1 MGTVLLVARLELRRR
16 LRDRSAIVFAVVAPL
31 VLASILGT
39 AFSGLDDSGIHVDVA
54 LADADGTATS
64 ATLRDQ
70 VFASPELRESITVHP
85 ASSPERARWDVEDK
99 RLPVA
104 VVIPAGFEAA
114 LAGPGPVPDVEL
126 IARPGAPIASGFVRA
141 VVDGWLSRVRAGRLA
156 ATTAASL
163 GPAAPSDPAALAE
176 IATRAATMSP
186 PLDLRNGG
194 VEQDINLAAY
204 FGPSMGILFLFLA
217 LGLMARSLL
226 AERRDGTLARL
237 QAAPVHL
244 GQVLAGKAVA
254 IGAAGVASLC
264 LLWLVTSV
272 VFGASWGSPLPVA
285 ALIVATVIA
294 VGGIAAFV
302 SSLAK
307 TETQAEGLTSIVA
320 FVLGLLG
327 GNFFPINELPDGF
340 LRISRLTPNGV
351 ALQAFS
357 DLSFQ
362 RDGLT
367 DIARPLATLL
377 AIGLVTATFAGR
389 RLQRGL
395 S

>member
-1 MGTVLLVARLELRRR
+1 MGTALLVARLELRRR
-16 LRDRSAIVFAVVAPL
+16 LRDRSAIVFAVIAPL

-39 AFSGLDDSGIHVDVA
+39 AFSGLDDGGIHVDVA
-54 LADADGTATS
+54 LVDADGTATS

-70 VFASPELRESITVHP
+70 VFASAALRESITVHP
-85 ASSPERARWDVEDK
+85 VSSADRARQDVQDE

-104 VVIPAGFEAA
+104 VVIPAGFEVA
-114 LAGPGPVPDVEL
+114 LGGPGPVPDIEL
-126 IARPGAPIASGFVRA
+126 IARPGAPIASDFIRA

-163 GPAAPSDPAALAE
+163 GSAQPDAAALAGV
-176 IATRAATMSP
+176 ATRAATMDP
-186 PLDLRNGG
+186 PLGLRNGG

-237 QAAPVHL
+237 QAAPVRL
-244 GQVLAGKAVA
+244 GQVLAGKAIA

-285 ALIVATVIA
+285 ALIVATVLA
-294 VGGIAAFV
+294 VGGIAAFI
-302 SSLAK
+302 SSMAK
-307 TETQAEGLTSIVA
+307 TEAQAEGFTSIAA

-362 RDGLT
+362 RDGLG
-367 DIARPLATLL
+367 DIAGALATLV
-377 AIGLVTATFAGR
+377 AIGVVTATIAGR
-389 RLQRGL
+389 RSQRGL
-395 S
+395 A

>member
-1 MGTVLLVARLELRRR
+1 MGTALLVARLELRRR
-16 LRDRSAIVFAVVAPL
+16 LRDRSAIVFAVIAPL

-39 AFSGLDDSGIHVDVA
+39 AFSGLDDGGIHVDVA
-54 LADADGTATS
+54 LVDADGTATS
-64 ATLRDQ
+64 ATLREQ
-70 VFASPELRESITVHP
+70 VFASAALRESITVHP
-85 ASSPERARWDVEDK
+85 VSSADRARQDVQDE

-104 VVIPAGFEAA
+104 VVIPAGFEVA
-114 LAGPGPVPDVEL
+114 LGGPGPVPDIEL
-126 IARPGAPIASGFVRA
+126 IARPGAPIASDFIRA

-163 GPAAPSDPAALAE
+163 GSAQPDAAALAGV
-176 IATRAATMSP
+176 ATRAATMDP
-186 PLDLRNGG
+186 PLGLRNGG

-237 QAAPVHL
+237 QAAPVRL
-244 GQVLAGKAVA
+244 GQVLAGKAIA

-285 ALIVATVIA
+285 ALIVATVLA
-294 VGGIAAFV
+294 VGGIAAFI
-302 SSLAK
+302 SSMAK
-307 TETQAEGLTSIVA
+307 TEAQAEGFTSIAA

-362 RDGLT
+362 RDGLG
-367 DIARPLATLL
+367 DIAGALATLV
-377 AIGLVTATFAGR
+377 AIGVVTATIAGR
-389 RLQRGL
+389 RSQRGL
-395 S
+395 A

>member
-1 MGTVLLVARLELRRR
+1 MGTALLVARLELRRR
-16 LRDRSAIVFAVVAPL
+16 LRDRSAIVFAVIAPL

-39 AFSGLDDSGIHVDVA
+39 AFSGLDDGGIHVDVA
-54 LADADGTATS
+54 LVDADGTATS

-70 VFASPELRESITVHP
+70 VFASAALRESITVHP
-85 ASSPERARWDVEDK
+85 VSSADRARQDVQDE

-114 LAGPGPVPDVEL
+114 LGGPGPVPDIEL
-126 IARPGAPIASGFVRA
+126 IARPGAPIASDFIRA

-156 ATTAASL
+156 ATTAAAL
-163 GPAAPSDPAALAE
+163 GSAQPDAAALAGV
-176 IATRAATMSP
+176 ATRAATMDP
-186 PLDLRNGG
+186 PLGLRNGG

-237 QAAPVHL
+237 QAAPVRL
-244 GQVLAGKAVA
+244 GQVLAGKAIA

-285 ALIVATVIA
+285 ALIVATVLA
-294 VGGIAAFV
+294 VGGIAAFI
-302 SSLAK
+302 SSMAK
-307 TETQAEGLTSIVA
+307 TEAQAEGFTSIAA

-362 RDGLT
+362 RDGLG
-367 DIARPLATLL
+367 DIAGALATLV
-377 AIGLVTATFAGR
+377 AIGVVTATIAGR

-395 S
+395 A

>member
-1 MGTVLLVARLELRRR
+1 MGTALLVARLELRRR
-16 LRDRSAIVFAVVAPL
+16 LRDRSAIVFAVIAPL

-39 AFSGLDDSGIHVDVA
+39 AFSGLDDGGIHVDVA
-54 LADADGTATS
+54 LVDADGTATS

-70 VFASPELRESITVHP
+70 VFASAALRESITVHP
-85 ASSPERARWDVEDK
+85 VSSADRARQDVQDE

-126 IARPGAPIASGFVRA
+126 IARPGAPIASDFVRA

-156 ATTAASL
+156 GTTAASL
-163 GPAAPSDPAALAE
+163 GPAQPDPAVLAGV
-176 IATRAATMSP
+176 ATRAATMDP
-186 PLDLRNGG
+186 PLGLRNGG
-194 VEQDINLAAY
+194 VEQDMNLAAY

-237 QAAPVHL
+237 QAAPVRL
-244 GQVLAGKAVA
+244 GQVLAGKAIAV
-254 IGAAGVASLC
+254 GAAGVASLC

-285 ALIVATVIA
+285 ALIVATVLA
-294 VGGIAAFV
+294 VGGIAAFI
-302 SSLAK
+302 SSMAK
-307 TETQAEGLTSIVA
+307 TEAQAEGLTSIVA

-362 RDGLT
+362 RDGLG
-367 DIARPLATLL
+367 DIAGALVTLVV
-377 AIGLVTATFAGR
+377 IGVVTATIAGR

-395 S
+395 A

>member
-1 MGTVLLVARLELRRR
+1 MGTALLVARLELRRR
-16 LRDRSAIVFAVVAPL
+16 LRDRSAIVFAVIAPL

-39 AFSGLDDSGIHVDVA
+39 AFSGLDDGGIHVDVA
-54 LADADGTATS
+54 LVDADGSATS

-70 VFASPELRESITVHP
+70 VFASAALRESITVYP
-85 ASSPERARWDVEDK
+85 SSSADRARQDVQDE

-114 LAGPGPVPDVEL
+114 LGGPGPVPDIEL
-126 IARPGAPIASGFVRA
+126 IARPGVPIASDFIRA

-163 GPAAPSDPAALAE
+163 GPAQPDPAALADV
-176 IATRAATMSP
+176 ATRAATMDP
-186 PLDLRNGG
+186 PLGLRNGG

-237 QAAPVHL
+237 QAAPVRL
-244 GQVLAGKAVA
+244 GQVLAGKAIA

-285 ALIVATVIA
+285 ALIVATVLA
-294 VGGIAAFV
+294 VGGIAAFI
-302 SSLAK
+302 SSMAK
-307 TETQAEGLTSIVA
+307 TEAQAEGFTSIAA

-362 RDGLT
+362 RDGLG
-367 DIARPLATLL
+367 DIAGALVTLV
-377 AIGLVTATFAGR
+377 AIGVVTATIAGR

-395 S
+395 A

>member
-1 MGTVLLVARLELRRR
+1 MGTALLVARLELRRR
-16 LRDRSAIVFAVVAPL
+16 LRDRSAIVFAVIAPL

-39 AFSGLDDSGIHVDVA
+39 AFSGLDDGGIHVDVA
-54 LADADGTATS
+54 LVDADGTATS
-64 ATLRDQ
+64 ATLREQ
-70 VFASPELRESITVHP
+70 VFASAALRESITVHP
-85 ASSPERARWDVEDK
+85 VSSADRARQDVQDE

-104 VVIPAGFEAA
+104 VVIPAGFEVA
-114 LAGPGPVPDVEL
+114 LGGPGPVPDIEL
-126 IARPGAPIASGFVRA
+126 IARPGAPIASDFIRA

-163 GPAAPSDPAALAE
+163 GSAQPDAAALAGV
-176 IATRAATMSP
+176 ATRAATMDP
-186 PLDLRNGG
+186 PLGLRNGG

-237 QAAPVHL
+237 QAAPVRL
-244 GQVLAGKAVA
+244 GQVLAGKAIA

-285 ALIVATVIA
+285 ALIVATVLA
-294 VGGIAAFV
+294 VGGIAAFI
-302 SSLAK
+302 SSMAK
-307 TETQAEGLTSIVA
+307 TEAQAEGFTSIAA

-362 RDGLT
+362 RDGLG
-367 DIARPLATLL
+367 DIAGALATLV
-377 AIGLVTATFAGR
+377 AIGVVTATIAGR

-395 S
+395 A